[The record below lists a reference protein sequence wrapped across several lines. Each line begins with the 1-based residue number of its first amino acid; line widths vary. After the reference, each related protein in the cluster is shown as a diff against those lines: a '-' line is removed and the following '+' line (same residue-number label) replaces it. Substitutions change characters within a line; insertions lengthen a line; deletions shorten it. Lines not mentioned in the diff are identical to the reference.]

1 MKRHLE
7 VQLNSYSSTNPFS
20 IVFCGFNFHSPFSR
34 LTDNRLSRGLSYEIL
49 NLQGQ
54 CGWPLRLSKIYVLFV
69 LDCNDVGNKTEQ
81 CKQVR
86 VRDNDITYMLNF
98 SFLVT
103 SVSRSRS
110 ASREHKTVSILMM
123 KLTLK

>member
-1 MKRHLE
+1 MWLAIE
-7 VQLNSYSSTNPFS
+7 TV
-20 IVFCGFNFHSPFSR
+20 
-34 LTDNRLSRGLSYEIL
+34 E
-49 NLQGQ
+49 NL
-54 CGWPLRLSKIYVLFV
+54 CFV
-69 LDCNDVGNKTEQ
+69 CPDCNDVGNKTEQ
-81 CKQVR
+81 CKQVG

-123 KLTLK
+123 KLALK